1 MSKRSR
7 YTAVILAALILTVSF
22 SAAFF
27 ALHEHTH
34 SCVGENCPLC
44 AASALCRTFF
54 KALYVAFTALSAVLL
69 CLIALKLSLKSILIS
84 GDTPVMLKVKM
95 TD

>member
-54 KALYVAFTALSAVLL
+54 KALDVGFAIPAAVAL
-69 CLIALKLSLKSILIS
+69 CLLTLKCLLKSIPVS